1 MLHEEDVH
9 EKKTNQLLTSDRKC
23 QLVGLFG
30 GELQFQH
37 MRSCYFIM
45 QQRRT
50 SVVVGGEI
58 IVRQI
63 QKAKGESKADPIPA
77 QKHQSPPSSTT
88 RESAGVCNASLPR
101 RENEQEPRK

>member
-50 SVVVGGEI
+50 SVVRWEDEEG
-58 IVRQI
+58 
-63 QKAKGESKADPIPA
+63 KKKCLA
-77 QKHQSPPSSTT
+77 
-88 RESAGVCNASLPR
+88 
-101 RENEQEPRK
+101 